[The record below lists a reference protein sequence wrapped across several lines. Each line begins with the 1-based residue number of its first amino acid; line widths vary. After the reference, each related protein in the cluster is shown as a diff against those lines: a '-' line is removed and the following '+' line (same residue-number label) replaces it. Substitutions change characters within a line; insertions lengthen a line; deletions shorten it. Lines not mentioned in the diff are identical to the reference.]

1 MKSEKEV
8 KGTAEKEEGK
18 MENVEEQEM
27 KNSVVQNHHS
37 NVNIGT
43 LMSQMSLFAGS
54 REKLVS
60 AFSLLE
66 PEEL

>member
-8 KGTAEKEEGK
+8 KGTAEKEEEK
-18 MENVEEQEM
+18 MENVEDQEA
-27 KNSVVQNHHS
+27 KNSVIQNHHS